1 MDLKKIQEILEANTK
16 DGTLK
21 LPPAALDSLP
31 IKEAFRDYLLDGDLV
46 IKQVSIVPIGGQNV
60 TAVGQGGSF
69 PFENT
74 YVTATFTTVPAPD
87 GVAAMTI
94 QADGFYQ
101 QTKVWNFP
109 TAFPVLAKTFYKDLK
124 FNKGVLTLRSS
135 NASLTQP
142 PGLSF
147 AGTQELAGTLAVVGK
162 LLNGSTD
169 VDLSG
174 PIKVEGDK
182 TAAKA
187 VPVMALEDP
196 SPGSAFGME
205 FIFQLLDDKS
215 VVEK

>member
-1 MDLKKIQEILEANTK
+1 MDLNKIQEILEANTK
-16 DGTLK
+16 NGTLK
-21 LPPAALDSLP
+21 LPPGALESTP
-31 IKEAFRDYLLDGDLV
+31 IAEAFRDYLLDADLV

-109 TAFPVLAKTFYKDLK
+109 TAFPALAKTFYKDLK
-124 FNKGVLTLRSS
+124 FTKGVLTLPSS
-135 NASLTQP
+135 NASITQP

-169 VDLSG
+169 VDLAG
-174 PIKVEGDK
+174 AIKVRSEEH
-182 TAAKA
+182 TSELQSPCNL
-187 VPVMALEDP
+187 VCRLLLERR
-196 SPGSAFGME
+196 
-205 FIFQLLDDKS
+205 Q
-215 VVEK
+215 